1 MVRTRLYTE
10 DEALALVRVVHARAY
25 RYGWGDGA
33 MGHAMQPPRDLLD
46 GETVP
51 EYVLRCAGL
60 APLAARATPAMA
72 MAPELETPGV
82 AAPPGPAW
90 ASRLD
95 GFARLLLEPLLG
107 HHRTGEW
114 P

>member
-1 MVRTRLYTE
+1 VTRTRLYTE
-10 DEALALVRVVHARAY
+10 PEVLALLRAAHE
-25 RYGWGDGA
+25 RGHRTGWGDGA
-33 MGHAMQPPRDLLD
+33 MGHALHVPAAMLD
-46 GETVP
+46 GDTVP
-51 EYVLRCAGL
+51 AYLLR
-60 APLAARATPAMA
+60 
-72 MAPELETPGV
+72 
-82 AAPPGPAW
+82 APPGPAW